1 MNDKRAVGRTGEN
14 SAYDY
19 LIGKGYNVLYR
30 NFRYGKYG
38 EIDLIAQKAGTVCF
52 IEVKS
57 RSSDKFGTPAEAVG
71 RAKQMKILNVANHFL
86 SIFDLK
92 EQKVRFDILEIYYK
106 EAEHS
111 GNSIQDSD
119 RAIKEIRH
127 IENAFGA

>member
-1 MNDKRAVGRTGEN
+1 MNDLRAVGRVGEN

-19 LIGKGYNVLYR
+19 LVEKGYSVLYR

-38 EIDLIAQKAGTVCF
+38 EIDLIAQKADTICF
-52 IEVKS
+52 VEVKS

-71 RAKQMKILNVANHFL
+71 RAKQIKILNVANHFL

-106 EAEHS
+106 EGEQP
-111 GNSIQDSD
+111 GKLGPGPG
-119 RAIKEIRH
+119 RAIREIRH